1 MSTNTSKMTKKQLL
15 KTVDERIQNMS
26 TKGVYHPRR
35 MKPKWDS
42 LKTDG
47 EKLALFEKYVTAK
60 DASIGLR
67 RLVKV
72 NLCHKTLES
81 VIIENPSAVEHLQSK
96 DVMAICV
103 AKLSLYDN
111 GVEYLKTNSI
121 KVEPEKDNPIEQ
133 ENNGSN

>member
-1 MSTNTSKMTKKQLL
+1 MTKKQLL
-15 KTVDERIQNMS
+15 KIVDDRILNMS

-42 LKTDG
+42 LNTDG

-81 VIIENPSAVEHLQSK
+81 VIIENPTAVDHLKSKK
-96 DVMAICV
+96 DVLDICI

-111 GVEYLKTNSI
+111 GVEYLKSNTA
-121 KVEPEKDNPIEQ
+121 KVELEEDTPDKQ
-133 ENNGSN
+133 ENNGSKQ